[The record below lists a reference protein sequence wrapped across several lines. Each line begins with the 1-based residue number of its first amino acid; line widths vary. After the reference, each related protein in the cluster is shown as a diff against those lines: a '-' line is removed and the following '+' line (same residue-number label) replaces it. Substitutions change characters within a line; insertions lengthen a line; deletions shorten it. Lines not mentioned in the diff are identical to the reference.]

1 MDDNNE
7 VEKNLNEGEKAG
19 VGEEFSEPENFNDD
33 AKTVASTKVSDDV
46 VYKSKSREMFEWVAS
61 ILIALVI
68 ALVLRNYVVTFVR
81 VDGTSMVPT
90 LQNNERLIVV
100 RLGYQPKAGD
110 IIILNPP
117 VGRGP
122 YVKRVIGMPGQTVSI
137 DNATGNVYI
146 DGVLQKEPYINNNT
160 TSNKSEY
167 VVPDNCVFVMGDNR
181 GVSHDSRSSDVG
193 FIPYESVLGKVVFR
207 VWPFTKFGLIEK

>member
-1 MDDNNE
+1 MDENNE
-7 VEKNLNEGEKAG
+7 IEKNLNEGEKAG
-19 VGEEFSEPENFNDD
+19 VREDFSEPENFNDN
-33 AKTVASTKVSDDV
+33 AKTAASVKANDDV
-46 VYKSKSREMFEWVAS
+46 IYKSKSREMFEWVAS

-68 ALVLRNYVVTFVR
+68 ALVLRNYVVTFVK
-81 VDGTSMVPT
+81 VYGTSMVPT

-122 YVKRVIGMPGQTVSI
+122 YVKRIIGMPGQTVSI

-146 DGVLQKEPYINNNT
+146 DGVLQDEPYINNMT
-160 TSNKSEY
+160 TSNKSQFI
-167 VVPDNCVFVMGDNR
+167 VPEKCVFVMGDNR
-181 GVSHDSRSSDVG
+181 GSSHDSRSSDVG
-193 FIPYESVLGKVVFR
+193 FIPFESVLGRAVFR
-207 VWPFTKFGLIEK
+207 VWPFTRFGLMQ